1 MNRQVLIR
9 NLDKKTLDGLKAR
22 AAGNKRSLQGE
33 LKQILVEAARPTADP
48 RLLEK
53 IDKLRESLKGRVRGN
68 SVDLIRED
76 RRR

>member
-1 MNRQVLIR
+1 MGHQVLIR
-9 NLDKKTLDGLKAR
+9 DLDRKTLDNLKAR
-22 AAGNKRSLQGE
+22 AASHKRSLQSE
-33 LKQILVEAARPTADP
+33 LKQILVEAARPTVDP
-48 RLLEK
+48 RLLAR